1 MAKEIAGYVKL
12 QIKGGQA
19 NPAPPVGPALGQ
31 RGINIMEFCKA
42 FNEKTKA
49 FMGKPVPV
57 VITVYKDKKFD
68 FIIKSPPASHFI
80 REAAKLKSGYWSKR
94 IIMKK
99 KSKRYREILKSLI
112 KDNKITTKEVLDLVK
127 KNSTTK
133 FDESIDVSLRIN
145 LKQTKGGDLSL
156 RTIVNLPNGSG
167 KKNKVAVL
175 CEADKVDLAK
185 KSGADVVG
193 SDDLI
198 EKIASGKFDF
208 TKLICT
214 PAMMSKIGKHGKVL
228 GPKGLMPNPKLG
240 TVSADIAK
248 AVKDIKTG
256 LVEIRNDKDGNLS
269 STIGRKS
276 FSTDKLLENYNH
288 FIESVKKEK
297 PDNIKGEF
305 IKSSFITSTMGVSF
319 KVGVK

>member
-1 MAKEIAGYVKL
+1 MKKNSKRYKEIFKNS
-12 QIKGGQA
+12 I
-19 NPAPPVGPALGQ
+19 
-31 RGINIMEFCKA
+31 
-42 FNEKTKA
+42 
-49 FMGKPVPV
+49 
-57 VITVYKDKKFD
+57 KDKK
-68 FIIKSPPASHFI
+68 INAK
-80 REAAKLKSGYWSKR
+80 EA
-94 IIMKK
+94 
-99 KSKRYREILKSLI
+99 
-112 KDNKITTKEVLDLVK
+112 LDLVK

-145 LKQTKGGDLSL
+145 LKQTKGGDFNL

-175 CEADKVDLAK
+175 CEPDKTEEAK
-185 KSGADVVG
+185 KAGADIAG
-193 SDDLI
+193 SDDLL
-198 EKIASGKFDF
+198 EKIAAGKFDF

-240 TVSADIAK
+240 TVATDIKK

-276 FSTDKLLENYNH
+276 FGTEKLIENYNH

-297 PDNIKGEF
+297 PDTIKGELRKN
-305 IKSSFITSTMGVSF
+305 IYLTSTMGISY
-319 KVGVK
+319 KIGAK